1 MKKLSTVLT
10 KTHFMFLLMAMVI
23 VPMLISPI
31 SVSAAS
37 YEDSTTIAE
46 VSTRGRIILTSDSF
60 VDKDGT
66 YSKTFTTRDPDT
78 MDHGMSY
85 YLVCNTNITF
95 RIVIKSTSKQ
105 VVYDGNLSINDPYG
119 TLNFPADANTTYT
132 MTITPSNQEINY
144 DLAYNIYYTDL

>member
-1 MKKLSTVLT
+1 
-10 KTHFMFLLMAMVI
+10 
-23 VPMLISPI
+23 
-31 SVSAAS
+31 
-37 YEDSTTIAE
+37 
-46 VSTRGRIILTSDSF
+46 
-60 VDKDGT
+60 
-66 YSKTFTTRDPDT
+66 